1 MDIFSFGIVFYN
13 VPALLL
19 IPGTHVFDALET
31 RSTAVA
37 RTAQTLEKATMDR
50 NALKVCRTAVKVRKT
65 DDICRSG
72 GGFTP
77 ARELPD
83 RQHTVPGMGVVV
95 VEDAGD
101 GGGGG
106 GGGGGSGGSS
116 RRITMR
122 DKVQVMNRQL
132 AIAQDRIC
140 KLEDDLDSL
149 KVGREGDRERAAR
162 ARAAAAEAGRR
173 KMTQRM
179 YQLRADAAVLE
190 EGLEELDG
198 EISAV
203 RVRLFAERLVR
214 LAAGVIEPRVSIS
227 PFMNSLSRLPATVGV
242 VSLVSTN
249 EHVVLLS
256 LWYFPPLFGASVWLL
271 YFCLVE
277 HARRINGSCL

>member
-1 MDIFSFGIVFYN
+1 MKSYR
-13 VPALLL
+13 A
-19 IPGTHVFDALET
+19 
-31 RSTAVA
+31 AVA
-37 RTAQTLEKATMDR
+37 QDADFADGTDAGAWFGFPTRR
-50 NALKVCRTAVKVRKT
+50 NPLFLPPRA
-65 DDICRSG
+65 
-72 GGFTP
+72 P
-77 ARELPD
+77 ANASIKPLPD
-83 RQHTVPGMGVVV
+83 IGIDGDNSSDLLARLRDAQDFMLLDKVVLPSRRKPDDNGVGGAPLGMDFSGS
-95 VEDAGD
+95 AML
-101 GGGGG
+101 G
-106 GGGGGSGGSS
+106 GGGGGSGGGGGGSS

-214 LAAGVIEPRVSIS
+214 
-227 PFMNSLSRLPATVGV
+227 
-242 VSLVSTN
+242 
-249 EHVVLLS
+249 
-256 LWYFPPLFGASVWLL
+256 FGGG
-271 YFCLVE
+271 C
-277 HARRINGSCL
+277 H